1 MKLHPLLP
9 ICLGGGY
16 STGGKFTL
24 FRSRASH
31 ELGCF
36 VVTTGV
42 DEVLADPAVHMFRG
56 LGCSQMYRILTFAVG
71 FFQTGSHS
79 PDRRHYSGSML

>member
-1 MKLHPLLP
+1 MKLRPLFP

-16 STGGKFTL
+16 RGKFTL

-56 LGCSQMYRILTFAVG
+56 LGCSQTYRILTFSVG
-71 FFQTGSHS
+71 AFFQTGSHS
-79 PDRRHYSGSML
+79 PDRRQYSVFML